1 MNRNSRTA
9 IDILIIFVIT
19 AVLSLIA
26 YYGGSAIVRSSRDV
40 SFDMSFTKWEAYYL
54 GIVYIMGIAAGLLL
68 LAWYLAAR
76 FFLKVN
82 MPGDGDKRVVWMV
95 VGALTAATSILF
107 PFIFGK
113 VTLISWITKAAGG
126 DAWGTP
132 TGHVSMFSIWIPV
145 LFFVLYTLVGY
156 WGGSLLVTPAPYKY
170 VPFGAKMV
178 RAPKRRK

>member
-26 YYGGSAIVRSSRDV
+26 YKGGSEIVKATRDIPFEV
-40 SFDMSFTKWEAYYL
+40 EFSKWEAYYL
-54 GIVYIMGIAAGLLL
+54 SIVYIMGIVAGLLL

-82 MPGDGDKRVVWMV
+82 APGDGNRRVVWMV
-95 VGALTAATSILF
+95 VGTLTAAVSILL

-113 VTLISWITKAAGG
+113 VILITWITKAAGG
-126 DAWGTP
+126 DAWGAP
-132 TGHVSMFSIWIPV
+132 TVHVSMFSIWIPII
-145 LFFVLYTLVGY
+145 FFVLYTLVGY